1 MVVGTAGRRSVRGGE
16 KMEQTKTA
24 TRDYPSFSDT
34 PWGLWETLYAR
45 RSHRKYLPG
54 EIDAPLVKQ
63 LRETARLAVAVRG
76 SAEESLIV
84 VDDAALVTRIKQRL
98 HKGMQGKINLWLNRS
113 PLRGFLVLALPREDV
128 RSERP
133 QMLPLASVA
142 AEDVVL
148 WLTEAGMGTCWLGG
162 INQREIREALGLG
175 KDMFVPAVI
184 PFGRPKA
191 QVKARDMDHMM
202 YRRISRKRKP
212 LVEIAYLESVDRHYA
227 EPQLARGSF
236 AASSTQD
243 IGGLLQQ
250 LKEKRESSGDT
261 PLDLAV
267 DACFEAA
274 RIAPSAGNAQK
285 WHFVAVSEGDALGK
299 LAQACGVENA
309 WRTAIVGAGDVEMGF
324 LYEKMEKPFWM
335 IDLPI
340 AFSQMSLMAASMDLA
355 VDLGL
360 RGIDEKA
367 VNALTGLRPP
377 LRAVGVM
384 GIR

>member
-1 MVVGTAGRRSVRGGE
+1 
-16 KMEQTKTA
+16 MEQTKTA
-24 TRDYPSFSDT
+24 TRDYPSFST
-34 PWGLWETLYAR
+34 VPWGLWETLYAR

-54 EIDAPLVKQ
+54 EIDEAVMTQ
-63 LRETARLAVAVRG
+63 LEETARMALSVRG
-76 SAEESLIV
+76 ADESSLIV
-84 VDDAALVTRIKQRL
+84 VTDKALVERIKQRL
-98 HKGMQGKINLWLNRS
+98 HKGVQGKINLWLNKS
-113 PLRGFLVLALPREDV
+113 PLVGFIALALPKEDT

-133 QMLPLASVA
+133 QMLPLTSMA
-142 AEDVVL
+142 AEDIVL
-148 WLTEAGMGTCWLGG
+148 WLTETGLGTCWLGG
-162 INQREIREALGLG
+162 LNQREVREALGLG

-184 PFGRPKA
+184 PFGKPKP
-191 QVKARDMDHMM
+191 QVKARDMDHVM

-212 LVEIAYLESVDRHYA
+212 LTEIAYLETIDRRYS
-227 EPQLARGSF
+227 EPPLARGSF
-236 AASSTQD
+236 SASSTQD
-243 IGGLLQQ
+243 VTGLLGQ
-250 LKEKRESSGDT
+250 LQEKHESSGDT

-285 WHFVAVSEGDALGK
+285 WHFLAVLEEDARRK
-299 LAQACGVENA
+299 LAKACGVENA
-309 WRTAIVGAGDVEMGF
+309 WRAAIVGVGDVEIGF

-340 AFSQMSLMAASMDLA
+340 AFSQMSLMATSMDLA

-377 LRAVGVM
+377 MRAVGVM

>member
-1 MVVGTAGRRSVRGGE
+1 
-16 KMEQTKTA
+16 MEQTKTA
-24 TRDYPSFSDT
+24 TRDYPSLSNA

-54 EIDAPLVKQ
+54 EIDEAVVEGLART
-63 LRETARLAVAVRG
+63 LRLAVSTRG
-76 SAEESLIV
+76 AEEGSLILV
-84 VDDAALVTRIKQRL
+84 VEKTLTERIRKRL
-98 HKGMQGKINLWLNRS
+98 HKGMQGKINMWLNNAPVS
-113 PLRGFLVLALPREDV
+113 GFIVLAVPKTDA

-133 QMLPLASVA
+133 QVLPLASMA

-162 INQREIREALGLG
+162 LSQREVREAVGLG

-184 PFGRPKA
+184 SFGRPKPR
-191 QVKARDMDHMM
+191 VKARDLDHVM

-212 LVEIAYLESVDRHYA
+212 LAEIAYLETIDHHYS
-227 EPQLARGSF
+227 EPQFAGGSF
-236 AASSTQD
+236 SASGTQD
-243 IGGLLQQ
+243 VAGLLGS
-250 LKEKRESSGDT
+250 LKENRKSSGDT
-261 PLDLAV
+261 PLDLAL

-285 WHFVAVSEGDALGK
+285 WHFVAVSEEDACRRLTE
-299 LAQACGVENA
+299 ACGVESE
-309 WRTAIVGAGDVEMGF
+309 WRAAIVGAGDVETGF

-340 AFSQMSLMAASMDLA
+340 AFSQMSLTAASMDLA
-355 VDLGL
+355 VELGV

-367 VNALTGLRPP
+367 VNALIGLRPP
-377 LRAVGVM
+377 LRTVGVM